1 MSKFIIE
8 IRDKIGDYEALE
20 AVMSVMASGRISK
33 NDTMYCY
40 HTEFSNGIHVSCI
53 EKTKHSKSEKIIV
66 HKNIPKKFKSL
77 EQ

>member
-8 IRDKIGDYEALE
+8 IRDNIGDYEALE